1 MIELSALQKFA
12 IWFLPVLFAITVHEA
27 AHGWIAML
35 RGDLTAYRSGRVTL
49 NPIKHI
55 DWIGT
60 VIVPGI
66 LLITSSGFIFGW
78 AKPVPVN
85 TALLR
90 SPRWDSA
97 LVALAGPLSNFIMA
111 FIWAGIALLGAKWMG
126 PEPMLYGNGMWL
138 YAMGRA
144 GIIIN
149 LFLMILNLIPIPPLD
164 GSRIV
169 ASLLPLP
176 FRFHYLKMERYGF
189 IILIGLL
196 ISGGLAYLID
206 PLFESFFSIFKQML
220 KV

>member
-1 MIELSALQKFA
+1 MIELSALQEFA

-35 RGDLTAYRSGRVTL
+35 LGDLTAYRSGRVTL

-60 VIVPGI
+60 VVVPGI

-85 TALLR
+85 TSLLR

-111 FIWAGIALLGAKWMG
+111 FFWAGIGLLGSKWMG
-126 PEPMLYGNGMWL
+126 PEPKLYGNGMWL
-138 YAMGRA
+138 YTMGHA

-169 ASLLPLP
+169 ASLLPIPL
-176 FRFHYLKMERYGF
+176 RFHYLNIERYGF
-189 IILIGLL
+189 IILITLL
-196 ISGGLAYLID
+196 ISGGLEYLID
-206 PLFESFFSIFKQML
+206 PLYETLFSIFNQIIKA
-220 KV
+220 